1 MSAPVQQQDVGAPTL
16 LDTRRLRADD
26 GVVRLVVRGE
36 VDLSTVDALE
46 AAVSG
51 AWRPRPAV
59 VVVDLTR
66 VTFCCVAGAGV
77 LIAARSA
84 AAAQGVE
91 VRLLTRQGT
100 LRRVLHLV
108 DELELGHG

>member
-1 MSAPVQQQDVGAPTL
+1 MSAPVKQQGVDAPTL
-16 LDTRRLRADD
+16 LDTQRFRADD

-51 AWRPRPAV
+51 AWRPGPAV

-77 LIAARSA
+77 LITARSA

-91 VRLLTRQGT
+91 VRLLTREGT
-100 LRRVLHLV
+100 IRRILHLV
-108 DELELGHG
+108 DELGHG